1 MPLPWTTILTHVP
14 WRDVIANA
22 PKIADGAKKL
32 WKGMN
37 ARSDGSDDTAAELS
51 GEALAEATVDTA
63 ARLDVLEAS
72 NRKLRTQMLASSE
85 LIQALSEQNSQ
96 LVAQIETNRRHTRQ
110 LGWALLATAAVA
122 IAALALALPPRLL
135 EFFA

>member
-1 MPLPWTTILTHVP
+1 MPLPWKTILTHVP
-14 WRDVIANA
+14 WRDVIGNA
-22 PKIADGAKKL
+22 PKIAEGAKKL
-32 WKGMN
+32 WKGIN
-37 ARSDGSDDTAAELS
+37 AKNDGSDDTAAELS
-51 GEALAEATVDTA
+51 GEALAEATVDTT

-110 LGWALLATAAVA
+110 LGWALLATAGMALV
-122 IAALALALPPRLL
+122 ALALVLPPRLM